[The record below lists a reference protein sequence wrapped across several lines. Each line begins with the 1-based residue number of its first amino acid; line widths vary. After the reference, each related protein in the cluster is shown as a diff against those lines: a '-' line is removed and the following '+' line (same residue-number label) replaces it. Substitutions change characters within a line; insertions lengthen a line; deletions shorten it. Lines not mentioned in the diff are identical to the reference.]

1 MWIKMKKIKYRMEAL
16 MMKKRTFLYMKAL
29 SDFGTFM
36 DMIVLNVVIYTAT
49 GSATWLAATLASR
62 TLGGVIASLFSGVV
76 ADRLDRRKVMIWAD
90 ILRGIII
97 LLLIP
102 FPTPTVI
109 IIGSFLIG
117 FISSFFHVSFSAEIP
132 QMFGEDKVLETNSL
146 ISRLTSISLVF
157 GFIGAGLITD
167 ILGYKITLMIDAT
180 TYILSAVVLMKL
192 KWNSA
197 IRTTEALAT
206 GVKQKL
212 LNIAKDIKEV
222 YVYLKLL
229 PVLFMFNFVFLI
241 GAFAG
246 SSHNLGIPLLA
257 EQIDP
262 LRQSFYYGMIWGVWG
277 IGSVLATYTLPR
289 LKWLKEDR
297 LFSTAYLSAILM
309 STGFILFLSSEIVVV
324 ILIIA
329 FLTGLFD
336 ASYTTLY
343 STILQKSD
351 NHIRGRIF
359 GVGMLLKSLGF
370 ALGFIVAPILM
381 DVLSMKNMVWI
392 LHGTFITA
400 TLTAL
405 VVSTVW
411 KMKQKNITVIKTSM

>member
-1 MWIKMKKIKYRMEAL
+1 MKRHIV
-16 MMKKRTFLYMKAL
+16 LYMKAL

-36 DMIVLNVVIYTAT
+36 DMIVLNVVIYAAT
-49 GSATWLAATLASR
+49 GSATWLAATLAAR

-90 ILRGIII
+90 ILRGVII

-117 FISSFFHVSFSAEIP
+117 FISSFFHVSFSSEIP

-146 ISRLTSISLVF
+146 ISRLTSISLVL

-167 ILGYKITLMIDAT
+167 ILGYEITLLIDAT
-180 TYILSAVVLMKL
+180 TYILSALVLMKV
-192 KWNSA
+192 KWDSTSKTA
-197 IRTTEALAT
+197 EPITS
-206 GVKQKL
+206 GMKQKL
-212 LNIAKDIKEV
+212 ASIVKDIKEV

-309 STGFILFLSSEIVVV
+309 STGFILFLSNEAIVI

-343 STILQKSD
+343 STILQKTE

-381 DVLSMKNMVWI
+381 DAFSMKNMVWI

-400 TLTAL
+400 TIVAL
-405 VVSTVW
+405 IVTFVW
-411 KMKQKNITVIKTSM
+411 KMKQKNLPVVKSTV

>member
-1 MWIKMKKIKYRMEAL
+1 MKRQLI
-16 MMKKRTFLYMKAL
+16 LYMKAL

-36 DMIVLNVVIYTAT
+36 DMIVLNVVIYSAT

-90 ILRGIII
+90 ILRGLII

-132 QMFGEDKVLETNSL
+132 QMFGESKVLETNSL
-146 ISRLTSISLVF
+146 ISRLTSISLVA
-157 GFIGAGLITD
+157 GFLGAGIITD
-167 ILGYKITLMIDAT
+167 ILGYEITLLIDAT
-180 TYILSAVVLMKL
+180 TYILSAIVLMRI
-192 KWNSA
+192 KWDSMSNKS
-197 IRTTEALAT
+197 EAVAP
-206 GVKQKL
+206 GIKQKL
-212 LNIAKDIKEV
+212 ISIGKDIKEV
-222 YVYLKLL
+222 YEYLKLL
-229 PVLFMFNFVFLI
+229 PVLLMFNLVFLI

-262 LRQSFYYGMIWGVWG
+262 LRQSFYYGLIWGVWG
-277 IGSVLATYTLPR
+277 VGSVLATYTLPK
-289 LKWLKEDR
+289 LKWLKDER
-297 LFSTAYLSAILM
+297 LFSTAYVAAILM
-309 STGFILFLSSEIVVV
+309 STGFILFLSSEAIPL

-329 FLTGLFD
+329 FFTGLFD

-343 STILQKSD
+343 ATILQKS
-351 NHIRGRIF
+351 NNQIRGRIF

-381 DVLSMKNMVWI
+381 EAFSLKNMVWI
-392 LHGTFITA
+392 LHGMFITA
-400 TLTAL
+400 NMMALLVTLI
-405 VVSTVW
+405 W
-411 KMKQKNITVIKTSM
+411 KNKQKHVTIVETS

>member
-1 MWIKMKKIKYRMEAL
+1 MKKHV
-16 MMKKRTFLYMKAL
+16 FLYMKAL

-49 GSATWLAATLASR
+49 GSAAWLAATLAAR

-146 ISRLTSISLVF
+146 ISRLTSISLVL

-167 ILGYKITLMIDAT
+167 ILGYKVTLMIDAT

-192 KWNSA
+192 RWDSA
-197 IRTTEALAT
+197 FRKTEELAS

-212 LNIAKDIKEV
+212 LSVVKDIKEV
-222 YVYLKLL
+222 YLYLKLL
-229 PVLFMFNFVFLI
+229 PVLLMFNFVFLI

-257 EQIDP
+257 EQVDP

-289 LKWLKEDR
+289 LKWLKDDK
-297 LFSTAYLSAILM
+297 LFTTAYLSAILM
-309 STGFILFLSSEIVVV
+309 STGFILFLSSETIVI
-324 ILIIA
+324 ILSIA
-329 FLTGLFD
+329 FLTGIFD
-336 ASYTTLY
+336 AAYTTLY
-343 STILQKSD
+343 STILQKTD

-370 ALGFIVAPILM
+370 ALGFIVAPIIM
-381 DVLSMKNMVWI
+381 DIVSMKNMVWI
-392 LHGTFITA
+392 LHGTFISA
-400 TLTAL
+400 SVTAL
-405 VVSTVW
+405 IVTLVW
-411 KMKQKNITVIKTSM
+411 KSKQKNMAAVKTI